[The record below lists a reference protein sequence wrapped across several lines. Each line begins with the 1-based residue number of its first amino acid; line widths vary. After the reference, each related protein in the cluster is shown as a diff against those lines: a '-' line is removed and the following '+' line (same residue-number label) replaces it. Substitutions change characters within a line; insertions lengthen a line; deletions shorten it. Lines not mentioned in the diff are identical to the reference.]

1 MEAALKDS
9 NSLLYT
15 YKRLIDLRKT
25 EPVIVDGDYTK
36 VETGNANVLAYLREL
51 AGEKLLVM
59 VNFSPS
65 DQRYQLDFVPSVKK
79 WLITNYSEE
88 LSSSLAPYE
97 AFAIKIK

>member
-1 MEAALKDS
+1 MKDS

-51 AGEKLLVM
+51 AG
-59 VNFSPS
+59 
-65 DQRYQLDFVPSVKK
+65 DC
-79 WLITNYSEE
+79 
-88 LSSSLAPYE
+88 
-97 AFAIKIK
+97 